1 MTEHVSVPP
10 AYYARSGSTWADWRT
25 LLHPPY
31 TLWHVS
37 YVALGAALAPRLDL
51 VALAGMMGAF
61 FLAVGIGAH
70 ALDELN
76 GRPLNTHITDRH
88 LKAAASVGL
97 GGAVVLGA
105 LGIVYGITA
114 LVVCVPLG
122 VLLAVG
128 YNLELFGGRLHNDW
142 MFAWAWGG
150 FPLVVGFLAQR
161 PPASWP
167 AILTVVVATCAAV
180 ASSYAQRALS
190 TPARHLRRR
199 TRDVTGQV
207 VDREGDVQALDRE
220 VLLAPLERALRALS
234 WTVPLIAATLLLLH
248 LG

>member
-1 MTEHVSVPP
+1 MTEHVTLHP
-10 AYYARSGSTWADWRT
+10 AFYARSGSTWADWRT

-37 YVALGAALAPRLDL
+37 YAALGAGLAPRLDPI
-51 VALAGMMGAF
+51 ALAATVVAF
-61 FLAVGIGAH
+61 FLAVGVGAH

-76 GRPLNTHITDRH
+76 GRPLNTHITDNH
-88 LKAAASVGL
+88 LKAAAVAGL

-105 LGIVYGITA
+105 AGIAYGA
-114 LVVCVPLG
+114 LVLAICIPVG

-142 MFAWAWGG
+142 TFAVAWGG
-150 FPLVVGFLAQR
+150 FPLLVGYLVQQ
-161 PPASWP
+161 PQASWYG
-167 AILTVVVATCAAV
+167 AGTVLVAACAAV

-190 TPARHLRRR
+190 TPARRLRRH
-199 TRDVTGQV
+199 TSEVTGWV
-207 VDREGDVQALDRE
+207 ISRDGATVGIDRR

-234 WTVPLIAATLLLLH
+234 WTVPLVAVMVLLTHAA
-248 LG
+248 